1 MPAVL
6 LQMMQKSTVNFKERK
21 LKKPADRWCWSPSFS
36 SSLFLSSSST
46 PTLSAVITFCSY
58 CLCVYLCS
66 TASVVQGVLLQSS
79 MRPSEATSSSLTSS
93 LNNKTIVQG
102 KPFSFPVS
110 ILPPA
115 LFPCSLF
122 SWKLWFLWITTTT
135 TTFVG
140 VFVFIVVAEVVF
152 ICHLSPTSLA
162 TLKWKSFHLLLCS
175 RFSALFPLSFLS
187 VQINTSPTT
196 TSSPSSFSCSCS
208 CSFTTKF
215 NLFIGFALS
224 LSLSR

>member
-21 LKKPADRWCWSPSFS
+21 LKKPADQWCWSPSFS
-36 SSLFLSSSST
+36 SSLFLSSSS

-79 MRPSEATSSSLTSS
+79 MRPSEATSSSSSSFTSS

-102 KPFSFPVS
+102 KPFSFPF
-110 ILPPA
+110 
-115 LFPCSLF
+115 LFCLLFYFHVCF
-122 SWKLWFLWITTTT
+122 SWKLWFLWIKTTT

-140 VFVFIVVAEVVF
+140 VFVFIVAEVVF
-152 ICHLSPTSLA
+152 ICHLPQTSLA
-162 TLKWKSFHLLLCS
+162 TLKWKSFHLLSIFCF
-175 RFSALFPLSFLS
+175 FSSQFF
-187 VQINTSPTT
+187 I
-196 TSSPSSFSCSCS
+196 SS
-208 CSFTTKF
+208 
-215 NLFIGFALS
+215 N
-224 LSLSR
+224 